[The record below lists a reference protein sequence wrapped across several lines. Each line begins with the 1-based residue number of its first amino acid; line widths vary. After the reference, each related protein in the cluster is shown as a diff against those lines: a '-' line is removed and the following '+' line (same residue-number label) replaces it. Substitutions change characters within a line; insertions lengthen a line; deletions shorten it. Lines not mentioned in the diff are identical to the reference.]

1 MAMDRASLARARW
14 RYRGAWLWPMFVV
27 LSLIDGLIGYALPVS
42 GRQQSVVGGVVV
54 GLALN
59 LLAVVL
65 LSRPLGAVLR
75 RRRRDLPAAV
85 ARNYA
90 GTLCLALITAGF
102 AAAGLVNRSNIRT
115 DDAAYR
121 DALVRAEAYI
131 GDRAPAQFRR
141 NAAHA
146 DTFTIQPD
154 SIYRTCVPNDAHT
167 RTYCVIVRRSLPLA
181 RSVVFGGYEPNSVF
195 AAGAN

>member
-1 MAMDRASLARARW
+1 MDRAWLARARW

-27 LSLIDGLIGYALPVS
+27 LSLADGLVGHALPVS
-42 GRQQSVVGGVVV
+42 GHRQSVPGGVVV
-54 GLALN
+54 GLGLN

-75 RRRRDLPAAV
+75 RCRRDLPRGV

-90 GTLCLALITAGF
+90 GTLCIVLISCGF
-102 AAAGLVNRSNIRT
+102 VAAGLATRSDLRS

-121 DALVRAEAYI
+121 DAFVRAAAFI
-131 GDRAPAQFRR
+131 GDRAPATFRR
-141 NAAHA
+141 NLAHA
-146 DTFTIQPD
+146 DTYTIQTG
-154 SIYRTCVPNDAHT
+154 SIYRTCVPNRTRT

-181 RSVVFGGYEPNSVF
+181 RSVVFDGYEPNSVF

>member
-1 MAMDRASLARARW
+1 MDRAWLARARW
-14 RYRGAWLWPMFVV
+14 RYRGAWLWPMFVI
-27 LSLIDGLIGYALPVS
+27 LSLADGLVGHTLPVS
-42 GRQQSVVGGVVV
+42 GHRQSVPGGVVV
-54 GLALN
+54 GLCLN

-75 RRRRDLPAAV
+75 RCRRDLPRGV

-90 GTLCLALITAGF
+90 GTLCLVLISCGF
-102 AAAGLVNRSNIRT
+102 VAAGLATRSDLRS

-121 DALVRAEAYI
+121 DAFVRAAAFI
-131 GDRAPAQFRR
+131 GDRAPATFRR
-141 NAAHA
+141 NLAHA
-146 DTFTIQPD
+146 DTYTIQTG
-154 SIYRTCVPNDAHT
+154 SIYRTCVPNRART

-181 RSVVFGGYEPNSVF
+181 RSVVFDGYEPNSVF

>member
-1 MAMDRASLARARW
+1 MDGAWLVRARW

-27 LSLIDGLIGYALPVS
+27 LSLVDGLIGQALPVS
-42 GRQQSVVGGVVV
+42 GQAQDVAGGVLV

-59 LLAVVL
+59 LVVIVL
-65 LSRPLGAVLR
+65 LSRPLGALLR
-75 RRRRDLPAAV
+75 RRRRDLPTAI

-90 GTLCLALITAGF
+90 GTVGLVLVTAGF
-102 AAAGLVNRSNIRT
+102 VAAGLGAQPDIQADQR
-115 DDAAYR
+115 ALR

-131 GDRAPAQFRR
+131 GARAPAAFRD
-141 NAAHA
+141 NATHP
-146 DTFTIQPD
+146 DTYTIQAG

-167 RTYCVIVRRSLPLA
+167 RTWCVVVRRSLPFA
-181 RSVVFGGYEPNSVF
+181 RSVVFDGYEPNSVF

>member
-1 MAMDRASLARARW
+1 M
-14 RYRGAWLWPMFVV
+14 
-27 LSLIDGLIGYALPVS
+27 LSLVDGLVGRSLPVS
-42 GRQQSVVGGVVV
+42 GRQQSVAGGVVV

-75 RRRRDLPAAV
+75 RRRRDLPAVV

-90 GTLCLALITAGF
+90 GTMCLVLITAGF
-102 AAAGLVNRSNIRT
+102 VIAGLANRSDIRS

-121 DALVRAEAYI
+121 DAVVRAVAYI
-131 GDRAPAQFRR
+131 GDRAPVKFRR

-146 DTFTIQPD
+146 DTFTIQPG
-154 SIYRTCVPNDAHT
+154 SIYRTCVPNRAHT
-167 RTYCVIVRRSLPLA
+167 RTYCVIVRRSLPFA
-181 RSVVFGGYEPNSVF
+181 RSVVFDGYEPNSVF
-195 AAGAN
+195 AAGVN

>member
-1 MAMDRASLARARW
+1 
-14 RYRGAWLWPMFVV
+14 MFVV
-27 LSLIDGLIGYALPVS
+27 LSLIDGLTGQALPVS
-42 GRQQSVVGGVVV
+42 GRQQSEAGGVLV

-75 RRRRDLPAAV
+75 RRRRDLPTEV

-90 GTLCLALITAGF
+90 GTLCLILITCGF
-102 AAAGLVNRSNIRT
+102 VVAGLASRSDLRS
-115 DDAAYR
+115 DDVAFR
-121 DALVRAEAYI
+121 DAFVRAEAYI

-141 NAAHA
+141 NLAHA
-146 DTFTIQPD
+146 DTFTIQTG
-154 SIYRTCVPNDAHT
+154 SIYRTCVPNPAAT
-167 RTYCVIVRRSLPLA
+167 RTYCVIVRRSLPFA
-181 RSVVFGGYEPNSVF
+181 RSVVFDGYEPNSVF

>member
-1 MAMDRASLARARW
+1 MDRAWLARARW
-14 RYRGAWLWPMFVV
+14 RYRGAWLWPMFVI
-27 LSLIDGLIGYALPVS
+27 LSLADGLVGHTLPVS
-42 GRQQSVVGGVVV
+42 GHRQSVPGGVVV
-54 GLALN
+54 GLGLN

-75 RRRRDLPAAV
+75 RGRRDLPRGV

-90 GTLCLALITAGF
+90 GTLCLLLISCGF
-102 AAAGLVNRSNIRT
+102 VAAGLATRSDLRS

-121 DALVRAEAYI
+121 DAFVRAAAFI
-131 GDRAPAQFRR
+131 GDRAPATFRR
-141 NAAHA
+141 NLAHA
-146 DTFTIQPD
+146 DTYTIQTG
-154 SIYRTCVPNDAHT
+154 SIYRTCVPNRART

-181 RSVVFGGYEPNSVF
+181 RSVVFDGYEPNSVF

>member
-1 MAMDRASLARARW
+1 MDRAWLARARW
-14 RYRGAWLWPMFVV
+14 RYRGAWLWPMFVI
-27 LSLIDGLIGYALPVS
+27 LSLADGLVGHTLPVS
-42 GRQQSVVGGVVV
+42 GHRQSVPGGVVV
-54 GLALN
+54 GLGLN

-75 RRRRDLPAAV
+75 RCRRDLPRGV

-90 GTLCLALITAGF
+90 GTLCLVLISCGF
-102 AAAGLVNRSNIRT
+102 VAAGLATRSDLRS

-121 DALVRAEAYI
+121 DAFVRAAAFI
-131 GDRAPAQFRR
+131 GDRAPATFRR
-141 NAAHA
+141 NLAHA
-146 DTFTIQPD
+146 DTYTIQTG
-154 SIYRTCVPNDAHT
+154 SIYRTCVPNRART

-181 RSVVFGGYEPNSVF
+181 RSVVFDGYEPNSVF